1 VPVTDDLPERLSRF
15 PAYRHRLAAAGSVAD
30 LLAEAAQITTEEL
43 GFERAVVLSVDPGR
57 LTAQGSA
64 ALSNPASD
72 RLRRQ
77 MLSAPIPLRADSL
90 EAALIRRG
98 DPTRPSTA
106 ASQLAAALDLHEY
119 VLAPVTPERRTL
131 AILVAD
137 RATEPVSALERSL
150 VTLLADILAA
160 VLERTVSRAR
170 QNQLGAEFQHL
181 TTSALALMHEV
192 MESPTSLPVGDSQFP
207 AFPLT
212 EPLSTAPAGGRRI
225 AEVLSAGEVQVAALL
240 VKGRSN
246 REIADEVFLSPETV
260 KATVARILRKLGASN
275 RVEAAAILLGMS
287 E

>member
-1 VPVTDDLPERLSRF
+1 MVTDDLPERLGRF
-15 PAYRHRLAAAGSVAD
+15 HAYRQRLSAAGSIGE
-30 LLAEAAQITTEEL
+30 LLAESAQITTEDF

-57 LTAQGSA
+57 LTAQASA
-64 ALSNPASD
+64 ALTNPASD

-90 EAALIRRG
+90 EAALIRRS
-98 DPTRPSTA
+98 DTVRASTA
-106 ASQLAAALDLHEY
+106 ASQVAAALDLHEY

-137 RATEPVSALERSL
+137 RTGAPVTALERSL
-150 VTLLADILAA
+150 VTLLADVLAA
-160 VLERTVSRAR
+160 VLERTVSQAR
-170 QNQLGAEFQHL
+170 QGQLAAEFQHL

-192 MESPTSLPVGDSQFP
+192 MASPTSLPVGDRQFP

-212 EPLSTAPAGGRRI
+212 EELSGPPAGARRI